1 MKRLYRSEKNRK
13 IAGVVGGLAEY
24 VNMDAGTTKHQI
36 IYTIGTIP
44 LVTSANTT
52 VIMRKSDASILTYSA
67 RLYRSEKNRKIAGV
81 VGGLAEYVNMDASL
95 LRIITVVLALV
106 TSGIVPIHL

>member
-1 MKRLYRSEKNRK
+1 MK
-13 IAGVVGGLAEY
+13 
-24 VNMDAGTTKHQI
+24 
-36 IYTIGTIP
+36 
-44 LVTSANTT
+44 
-52 VIMRKSDASILTYSA
+52 

-106 TSGIVPIHL
+106 TSGIVPIVYIIWCLVVPLEGDLK

>member
-24 VNMDAGTTKHQI
+24 I
-36 IYTIGTIP
+36 
-44 LVTSANTT
+44 
-52 VIMRKSDASILTYSA
+52 
-67 RLYRSEKNRKIAGV
+67 
-81 VGGLAEYVNMDASL
+81 NMDASL

-106 TSGIVPIHL
+106 TSGIVPIVYIILYL